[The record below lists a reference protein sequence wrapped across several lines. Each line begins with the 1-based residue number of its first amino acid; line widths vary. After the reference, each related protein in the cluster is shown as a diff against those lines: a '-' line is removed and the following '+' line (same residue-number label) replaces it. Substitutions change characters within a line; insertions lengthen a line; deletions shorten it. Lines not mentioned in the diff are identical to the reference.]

1 MNKNYHSFSIERVFK
16 EVSSSKNGLSN
27 NEAKRRLSDF
37 GPNDIGEDKGV
48 NPVTIFL
55 KQFTSIL
62 IYILFAAAGIAW
74 FYGKMLDAFVILG
87 VILLNTTIGFIQE
100 YRTEK
105 AIQALKEII
114 VPTAKVYREGE
125 LLKIK
130 ARDLVPGDIIIV
142 EEGDKI
148 PADGRIFEAKNFR
161 TVEASLTGEST
172 PISKTIDEMSEGTS
186 LADRK
191 NMVWMGTFVA
201 GGSAKVLVVATGE
214 KTAFGRIAKDIA
226 GIKRG
231 KSHFELKIDKL
242 AKQMGTIGVLG
253 ASLIF
258 MIGFFLKELEFQEI
272 LLFTIASLVSGI
284 PAGLP
289 AILVI
294 VLALGAGRMARRNA
308 IIRRLPATQTFGVT
322 TIIATDKTGTLTQN
336 TMNVRE
342 IILGEGE
349 GLNVTGEGWEPI
361 GEFSRGKRNLSPLEE
376 PILGK
381 LIHIAAICNSAKIF
395 KEEGEAK
402 HKIIGDPTE
411 ASLTVLARK
420 AGLREDILKET
431 RIDDLPFNSKLKY
444 RASLN
449 LIDSRKEIYMVGAP
463 EVVIERSRYFL
474 GKDGKKKMTEE
485 KRRELLKKTEELTN
499 RAMRTISLAYREVS
513 PNSNLVSDEMV
524 YEMVFVGT
532 VGIIDPPRPEARAS
546 VLKAKRA
553 GIRVIMT
560 TGDHKGTALAIS
572 QEVGIV
578 DDDTRVLTGSDL
590 DNMSERDFYKAVKQV
605 NVFARLS
612 PEMKLRIATAL
623 QDQGH
628 IVAMTGDGVND
639 APVLKKADIGIAMG
653 ITGTDVAR
661 EASEIVLTDDNFAS
675 IVNAIEEGRIVFTN
689 TRQTSFLLITTNFS
703 EHTTLISSLL
713 IFTQL
718 PLLPTQILWL
728 NLVTDGISGLAL
740 AAEPSHGDTL
750 KEPPR
755 DKKEEILSKEII
767 PFLILMTITM
777 AVLTLSFFSYHLSAS
792 GSIDK
797 ARTAAFA
804 VMAFSQLFNLLNMRS
819 MRRSIFEIGLFS
831 NRPIVYAFA
840 VSVVLQFVAIYLLD
854 PIFHFEPLSLS
865 EIGLI
870 ILSSSLVLWFGE
882 IYKYLRY
889 GRHHGI
895 EK

>member
-1 MNKNYHSFSIERVFK
+1 
-16 EVSSSKNGLSN
+16 
-27 NEAKRRLSDF
+27 
-37 GPNDIGEDKGV
+37 
-48 NPVTIFL
+48 
-55 KQFTSIL
+55 
-62 IYILFAAAGIAW
+62 
-74 FYGKMLDAFVILG
+74 
-87 VILLNTTIGFIQE
+87 
-100 YRTEK
+100 
-105 AIQALKEII
+105 
-114 VPTAKVYREGE
+114 
-125 LLKIK
+125 
-130 ARDLVPGDIIIV
+130 
-142 EEGDKI
+142 
-148 PADGRIFEAKNFR
+148 
-161 TVEASLTGEST
+161 
-172 PISKTIDEMSEGTS
+172 
-186 LADRK
+186 
-191 NMVWMGTFVA
+191 
-201 GGSAKVLVVATGE
+201 
-214 KTAFGRIAKDIA
+214 
-226 GIKRG
+226 
-231 KSHFELKIDKL
+231 
-242 AKQMGTIGVLG
+242 
-253 ASLIF
+253 
-258 MIGFFLKELEFQEI
+258 
-272 LLFTIASLVSGI
+272 
-284 PAGLP
+284 
-289 AILVI
+289 
-294 VLALGAGRMARRNA
+294 MARRNA

-485 KRRELLKKTEELTN
+485 KRKELLKKTEELTN

-755 DKKEEILSKEII
+755 DKKEGILSKEII